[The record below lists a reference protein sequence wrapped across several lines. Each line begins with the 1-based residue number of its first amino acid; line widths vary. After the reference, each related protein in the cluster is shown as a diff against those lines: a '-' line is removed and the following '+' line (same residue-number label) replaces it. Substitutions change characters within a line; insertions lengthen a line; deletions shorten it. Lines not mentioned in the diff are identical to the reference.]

1 MAANLAGPEG
11 APRPKRADLTR
22 RIVELVDDDVL
33 LVSGIG
39 NATFDLRS
47 IAGDRE
53 CNFYMLGSMG
63 QAISIGLGLALAQPE
78 RSVVVM
84 EGEGSVLLNMS
95 ALATI
100 GMVAPPNLTL
110 VIWDNEQWQITGGQ
124 RLATAATCDLA
135 AVARACGIQSS
146 ESPANADDFIQSLR
160 YALDAPGPHALVTKI
175 ASTPGLSPQRD
186 DPVAIK
192 LGFMAALG
200 LTPD

>member
-1 MAANLAGPEG
+1 VAASPSIERPE
-11 APRPKRADLTR
+11 RADLTR
-22 RIVELVDDDVL
+22 RIVEIVDDDTI

-39 NATFDLRS
+39 NATFDLRA
-47 IAGDRE
+47 IAGERSN
-53 CNFYMLGSMG
+53 NFYMLGSMG
-63 QAISIGLGLALAQPE
+63 QAISIGLGLAIAQPE

-124 RLATAATCDLA
+124 QLSTATTCNLA
-135 AVARACGIQSS
+135 AVAQGCGIQNS
-146 ESPANADDFIQSLR
+146 ESPANADDFVQSLR
-160 YALDAPGPHALVTKI
+160 FALDAPGPHALVVKI
-175 ASTPGLSPQRD
+175 GSEPGLTPQRD

-192 LGFMAALG
+192 LNFMAALG
-200 LTPD
+200 VLPD